1 MHQSPVAVF
10 LLQLIIIIFT
20 VRLFGLLFKR
30 INQPTV
36 IGEIIAGIVLGPS
49 FFGLFF
55 PEVWQFVFP
64 AESFAV
70 LQQLSQLGL
79 ILFMFVVG
87 MDFNHEHLRGLAKE
101 TISISLSGIVIPFIL
116 GCGFAY
122 AIHDNPDFTTGAS
135 MLSFILFTGIAMSVT
150 AFPVLVRILKER
162 KMTDT
167 PLGVL
172 ATSIA
177 AVIDVIAWI
186 VLALIVAIA
195 KHTSLM
201 QPLILILALI
211 VLLLVARFIVQ
222 PFWGKYFQKHD
233 PLRKASFSLV
243 IVMLFLFAYG
253 TELCGIHALFGSF
266 IAGIII
272 PDKNGIREKLTGK
285 IEIITTLLLLPLF
298 FVITGL
304 RTHINL
310 LNSPQSLLLLFAVML
325 VAFGG
330 KIGGCLIPAKL
341 LGKSWKESLSIGV
354 LMNTRGLMEL
364 VVLNLGYEMGILS
377 QTLFTAM
384 TLMAVISTL
393 LTSPLLNFVE
403 KRVVR

>member
-1 MHQSPVAVF
+1 MHQTPVAVF

-20 VRLFGLLFKR
+20 VRLFGILFKKL
-30 INQPTV
+30 NQPTV

-55 PEVWQFVFP
+55 PDAWHFVFP
-64 AESFAV
+64 IESLGT

-87 MDFNHEHLRGLAKE
+87 MDFNHEALRGLAKE
-101 TISISLSGIVIPFIL
+101 TISISLSGIIIPFIL
-116 GCGFAY
+116 GCGFALC
-122 AIHDNPDFTTGAS
+122 ICNDPDLTTDTS
-135 MLSFILFTGIAMSVT
+135 TLSFVLFTGIAMSVT

-162 KMTDT
+162 NMTNT

-186 VLALIVAIA
+186 VLALVVAIA
-195 KHTSLM
+195 NHSSLM
-201 QPLILILALI
+201 QPVYLLLALAGILIASRYI
-211 VLLLVARFIVQ
+211 VK
-222 PFWGKYFQKHD
+222 PFWIKYFNKHD

-243 IVMLFLFAYG
+243 IILLFLFAYA
-253 TELCGIHALFGSF
+253 TELSGIHALFGSF
-266 IAGIII
+266 IAGIVI
-272 PDKNGIREKLTGK
+272 PDRDNIREKLTGK
-285 IEIITTLLLLPLF
+285 IEIITTMLLLPLF

-304 RTHINL
+304 RTQINL
-310 LNSPQSLLLLFAVML
+310 LTSPASLLLLLVILLIAFA
-325 VAFGG
+325 G
-330 KIGGCLIPAKL
+330 KIGGCLLPARM

-377 QTLFTAM
+377 QTLFTAL
-384 TLMAVISTL
+384 TLMAIISTMV
-393 LTSPLLNFVE
+393 TSPLLSFIE
-403 KRVVR
+403 KRFK

>member
-10 LLQLIIIIFT
+10 LLQLVIIIFT
-20 VRLFGLLFKR
+20 VRLFGILFKKL
-30 INQPTV
+30 NQPTV

-55 PEVWQFVFP
+55 PDTWQFVFP
-64 AESFAV
+64 AESFAT

-122 AIHDNPDFTTGAS
+122 CIRNNPNFTTGAS
-135 MLSFILFTGIAMSVT
+135 AVSFILFTGIAMSVT

-162 KMTDT
+162 NMSDSK
-167 PLGVL
+167 LGVL

-177 AVIDVIAWI
+177 AVIDVVAWV
-186 VLALIVAIA
+186 VLALVVAIA
-195 KHTSLM
+195 NNSSLM
-201 QPLILILALI
+201 QPVYLLIALI
-211 VLLLVARFIVQ
+211 VLLAVAFFVIKPLWQ
-222 PFWGKYFQKHD
+222 KHFTKHD
-233 PLRKASFSLV
+233 PLRKATFSLV
-243 IVMLFLFAYG
+243 IVVLFLFAYS

-272 PDKNGIREKLTGK
+272 PDTNNIREKLTGK

-304 RTHINL
+304 RTQINL
-310 LNSPQSLLLLFAVML
+310 ISGTESIMLLFVVMFI
-325 VAFGG
+325 AFAG
-330 KIGGCLIPAKL
+330 KIGGCLIPARL
-341 LGKSWKESLSIGV
+341 LGKSWKESLSIAV

-377 QTLFTAM
+377 QTLFTIM
-384 TLMAVISTL
+384 TLMAIISTL
-393 LTSPLLNFVE
+393 LTSPLLNFIE
-403 KRVVR
+403 KKFV